1 MDETLAEFFRR
12 TILKIPMTEMMTI
25 LKTWNF
31 LSENQ
36 LQTVNF
42 RQRKESIVQDLVLL
56 CEVTVFK
63 VIKLEYHATIWF
75 SSLFPFLSPKEI
87 YVALGCDWGGLCP
100 TIVEKVLIFNWIFQ
114 LTKNAYKL
122 VRRKKV
128 NTKEEE
134 TKKLK

>member
-56 CEVTVFK
+56 CE
-63 VIKLEYHATIWF
+63 ENRA
-75 SSLFPFLSPKEI
+75 SLNDAAHLDIICKS
-87 YVALGCDWGGLCP
+87 W
-100 TIVEKVLIFNWIFQ
+100 
-114 LTKNAYKL
+114 
-122 VRRKKV
+122 
-128 NTKEEE
+128 
-134 TKKLK
+134 

>member
-36 LQTVNF
+36 LQTINF

-63 VIKLEYHATIWF
+63 VINIEYHATLRF

-87 YVALGCDWGGLCP
+87 
-100 TIVEKVLIFNWIFQ
+100 
-114 LTKNAYKL
+114 
-122 VRRKKV
+122 
-128 NTKEEE
+128 
-134 TKKLK
+134 